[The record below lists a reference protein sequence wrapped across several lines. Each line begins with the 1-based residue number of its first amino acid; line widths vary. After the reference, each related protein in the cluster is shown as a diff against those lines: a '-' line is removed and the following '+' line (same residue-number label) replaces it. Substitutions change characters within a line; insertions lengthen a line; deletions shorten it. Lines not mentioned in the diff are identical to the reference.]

1 MNIHEEQ
8 FINSFIV
15 AKKRERYLELLSKDK
30 TRGKITRH
38 FDHCADLDDQF
49 VTQIPVNQQN
59 PDEIYKILKK
69 KGAGDTCYIIADN
82 WDLDRKEM
90 NLRTAID
97 EYYICDGAF
106 FSCIPGKLVFYSG
119 EEENGRY
126 ILEKR

>member
-8 FINSFIV
+8 FIKSFIV
-15 AKKRERYLELLSKDK
+15 AKKRERYLELLGKDK
-30 TRGKITRH
+30 TRVKITSR
-38 FDHCADLDDQF
+38 FDHCEDLVDDF

-59 PDEIYKILKK
+59 PDEIYKMLRE
-69 KGAGDTCYIIADN
+69 KGAGNNCYIIADD
-82 WDLDRKEM
+82 WDLDGKEM
-90 NLRTAID
+90 NLRKAID